1 MLELHT
7 GCNCLAGL
15 CVTAQWPVL
24 RYLRLMAAQFTRSHA
39 DKAEE
44 TIIGV
49 THFIY
54 SLTLSFIIS
63 SSASPCPRIFP
74 SLGHSASLSLYPVP
88 PLRQPTNGLP
98 HWGHIMATLI
108 CVAGRKEGM
117 FNGLFRFYLLREP
130 CYMLMDS
137 ATVAW
142 PSASPPLLT

>member
-1 MLELHT
+1 MSLLSFFSVVDICICGVEVQFPQRLLVLGSHSHTGDKPKQNDFKGTFMLELHT
-7 GCNCLAGL
+7 GCNCFAGL

-98 HWGHIMATLI
+98 H
-108 CVAGRKEGM
+108 
-117 FNGLFRFYLLREP
+117 
-130 CYMLMDS
+130 
-137 ATVAW
+137 
-142 PSASPPLLT
+142 